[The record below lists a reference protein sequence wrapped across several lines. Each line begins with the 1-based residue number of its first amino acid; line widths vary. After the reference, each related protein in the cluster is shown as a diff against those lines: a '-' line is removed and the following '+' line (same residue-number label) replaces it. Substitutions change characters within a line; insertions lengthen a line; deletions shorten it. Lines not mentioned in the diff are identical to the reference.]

1 MTDRVLKSGQG
12 WRLGWNPQAEVFKGL
27 LGGDDWAIEV
37 TEAELDDFC
46 RLLGQLADT
55 MGQIASEL
63 MDEEKIACE
72 VESDWLWMQA
82 EGYAD
87 AYRVQFILNSGRR
100 CEGAW
105 TVEAVPGLLQA
116 SQILK
121 MF

>member
-1 MTDRVLKSGQG
+1 MERVIKSGQG
-12 WRLGWNPQAEVFKGL
+12 WRLGWDPNAEEFKGL
-27 LGGDDWAIEV
+27 LGGDTWAIEV

-46 RLLGQLADT
+46 RLLGQLAET
-55 MGQIASEL
+55 MNQIASEL

-87 AYRVQFILNSGRR
+87 AYGVQFILNSGRR
-100 CEGAW
+100 CEGSWPA
-105 TVEAVPGLLQA
+105 EAIPDLVQA